1 MGISRKGHRRERFN
15 ILGLIRR
22 SSMAWMKVFLLAFC
36 INFGTLQGLDTRELS
51 NEAVERGREWIW
63 NQRDPLTDFW
73 PRGEVIT
80 AIMGVLPDVIEL
92 RGLKY
97 GNRTRLEGKDVV
109 VVKTA
114 EEQNAQSKIVAQNIE
129 RVHLEFFMKMKDNDD
144 DISLLTDDYLSQLAM
159 VMGLTCVHDPKDYF
173 GYNLIDELYNRAQTA
188 MNSEDVGVPDI
199 QFPSLVTALCN
210 LKDYR
215 IVENEGWSEFLTSMI
230 NSPSEEDLGENT
242 ELNLE
247 RAAMNMIAT
256 SCLYR
261 SNLESGEVGIN
272 IKKALATVLLHNSRF
287 INSVQ
292 EEDGGFGNVYSTAMV
307 LHAQRQSPYVCCKN
321 KEKEYSNFNE
331 DEAMEWLLDA
341 QKSDGSFGSSII
353 FTSLSGLGLES
364 AHPLD
369 ALQNLQSVDCKGN
382 YGNQNK
388 SKISV
393 EFTDK
398 IFSKMTFRESIPAE
412 IGDNLLVLMEEYAM
426 DNPKTLKIEGRVVE
440 DSYYQ
445 IMAINNIQDFDDLGH
460 SWRAYKITSDGST
473 EFIVDLRD
481 AEIEDM
487 NDIYRFEYS

>member
-1 MGISRKGHRRERFN
+1 
-15 ILGLIRR
+15 
-22 SSMAWMKVFLLAFC
+22 MAWMKVFLLALC
-36 INFGTLQGLDTRELS
+36 INFGTIHGLDAELKELS

-80 AIMGVLPDVIEL
+80 AILGVLPDVIEL

-97 GNRTRLEGKDVV
+97 GNRTRLDGKDVI

-129 RVHLEFFMKMKDNDD
+129 RVHVEFFQKLRDNNW
-144 DISLLTDDYLSQLAM
+144 DISLLTDDYLGQLAM
-159 VMGLTCVHDPKDYF
+159 VMGMTCVHDPKDYF
-173 GYNLIDELYNRAQTA
+173 GYNLVDELYNRAQIA
-188 MNSEDVGVPDI
+188 MNSEDEGTPDI

-215 IVENEGWSEFLTSMI
+215 IVEGEGWPAFLTSMI
-230 NSPSEEDLGENT
+230 SSPSEDDLGENAA
-242 ELNLE
+242 LNLE

-261 SNLESGEVGIN
+261 SNLESGAVGTN
-272 IKKALATVLLHNSRF
+272 IKKALASVLLHNSRF

-292 EEDGGFGNVYSTAMV
+292 EEDGGFGNVYSTAVV

-321 KEKEYSNFNE
+321 KQKEYSDFNE
-331 DEAMEWLLDA
+331 DEAIEWLLDA
-341 QKSDGSFGSSII
+341 QKSDGSYGSSII
-353 FTSLSGLGLES
+353 FTSLGGLGLAS

-388 SKISV
+388 TKIAV
-393 EFTDK
+393 EFADK
-398 IFSKMTFRESIPAE
+398 VFSKMTFRESIPAE
-412 IGDNLLVLMEEYAM
+412 IGDNLLDLLEEYAM
-426 DNPKTLKIEGRVVE
+426 DNPKTLKFEGGVVE
-440 DSYYQ
+440 DSHYQ
-445 IMAINNIQDFDDLGH
+445 IISINNIQDFDDLGH
-460 SWRAYKITSDGST
+460 SWAAYKISTDGNK

-487 NDIYRFEYS
+487 NDIYRFEYK